1 MVKSYTLRFNFPIS
15 NNMAKL
21 EALINGM
28 QLVLE
33 TRVNDLKVLCDS
45 RLVVNQIKGIYEAR
59 DETMKWYLA
68 QVRAI

>member
-1 MVKSYTLRFNFPIS
+1 
-15 NNMAKL
+15 MAKL

>member
-15 NNMAKL
+15 NNMSKL

-59 DETMKWYLA
+59 DETMK
-68 QVRAI
+68 

>member
-59 DETMKWYLA
+59 DETMK
-68 QVRAI
+68 